1 LNHVFY
7 SYGNAQKIT
16 WIIQND
22 DSSFIE
28 NREHVDMY
36 KDKVT
41 NLQSKYV
48 ALHIGL
54 FWGIGTFIIK
64 NEDNVKIK
72 LDEKIMFDQIT
83 TDLKIEDSFIQKRLR
98 FIKQLIDQRKLK
110 IEFEVISQDK
120 NIAKN
125 KI

>member
-1 LNHVFY
+1 
-7 SYGNAQKIT
+7 
-16 WIIQND
+16 
-22 DSSFIE
+22 
-28 NREHVDMY
+28 MY

-72 LDEKIMFDQIT
+72 LDEKIMFDQFT
-83 TDLKIEDSFIQKRLR
+83 TDLKIEDVFIQKRLR

-110 IEFEVISQDK
+110 IEFEVISKDE
-120 NIAKN
+120 NIARN

>member
-1 LNHVFY
+1 MNHVFY
-7 SYGNAQKIT
+7 SDGNTQKIT

-64 NEDNVKIK
+64 NEDNVRIK
-72 LDEKIMFDQIT
+72 LDEKIMFDQFT

-98 FIKQLIDQRKLK
+98 FIKQLINQRKLK

-125 KI
+125 EI

>member
-28 NREHVDMY
+28 NREHVNMY

-41 NLQSKYV
+41 ELQSKYV
-48 ALHIGL
+48 ALHVGL

-72 LDEKIMFDQIT
+72 LDEKIMFDQFT

-110 IEFEVISQDK
+110 IKFEVISQYE

>member
-1 LNHVFY
+1 LDHVFY
-7 SYGNAQKIT
+7 SDGNARKIS
-16 WIIQND
+16 WIIQNK
-22 DSSFIE
+22 DSSFSE

-64 NEDNVKIK
+64 DGETVKIK
-72 LDEKIMFDQIT
+72 LDEKTMFEQFT
-83 TDLKIEDSFIQKRLR
+83 TNSKIEDLFIQKRLR
-98 FIKQLIDQRKLK
+98 FIRQLIDQRKLK
-110 IEFEVISQDK
+110 IKFDVITKDE
-120 NIAKN
+120 NIARN
-125 KI
+125 NI

>member
-28 NREHVDMY
+28 NREHIDMY

-72 LDEKIMFDQIT
+72 LDEKIMFDQFT
-83 TDLKIEDSFIQKRLR
+83 TDLKIEDVFIQKRLR

-110 IEFEVISQDK
+110 IEFEVISKDE
-120 NIAKN
+120 NIARN